1 MVGTS
6 NTPLAQAL
14 TDELDH
20 VIRVGELYMA
30 NNVMTNC
37 PAARMVPRLAT
48 ALTAAV
54 ETGQKRRHGER
65 G

>member
-20 VIRVGELYMA
+20 VIRVEELYMA
-30 NNVMTNC
+30 NNVMTN
-37 PAARMVPRLAT
+37 PARTVPRLAT